1 MYVIIETA
9 TTKGL
14 LALAS
19 GSQVIASRELLLGL
33 GNSRELEP
41 AMEAMFQ
48 EANIKPA
55 DLHFVAV
62 GRGPGS
68 YTGIRVGAACAK
80 ALAIGLNVP
89 LVGVSSL
96 KSFVPPDAYEGH
108 FCAVIDAKIGGV
120 YYLEGKKEKNQ
131 ISYLGNEAMVSIEA
145 LSDKLGHIP
154 CLVTPLWKPLEARIT
169 KNFPLHLFE
178 VGPSAKQLA
187 QEAEFLFSNKK
198 YTLDGSCELLY
209 LRLTQAEMEK
219 LPNKPHLG

>member
-19 GSQVIASRELLLGL
+19 GSQIIASRELLLGL

-41 AMEAMFQ
+41 AMEAMFK
-48 EANIKPA
+48 EANRQPS
-55 DLHFVAV
+55 DLTFVAV

-80 ALAIGLNVP
+80 ALAIGLTIP

-96 KSFVPPDAYEGH
+96 KGFVPPDEYTGH

-120 YYLEGKKEKNQ
+120 YFLEGKKEANH
-131 ISYLGNEAMVSIEA
+131 ITYLGSEEMLSIEA
-145 LSDKLGHIP
+145 LNQKLTHIP
-154 CLVTPLWKPLEARIT
+154 CLVTPSWKPLEARIG
-169 KNFPLHLFE
+169 KKMPLCVYE
-178 VGPSAKQLA
+178 VGPSAKQMA
-187 QEAEFLFSNKK
+187 HEAEGLFSSKK